1 MAQLVFNF
9 TPTCSYQMEDFIV
22 TDNNQEA
29 FLRITDWMTWPYN
42 TFLLIGPRH
51 SGKTHLATI
60 FHHLS
65 AATFL
70 NETGLQNS
78 ADLFSSGT
86 TPFILDPVHIQR
98 NEESFLHFYNLCMEK
113 QRKLL
118 LTSQT
123 HPIQWDIKLPDLSS
137 RLMAIPYATIE
148 QPNDTLIRGI
158 LLKRFSDLQ
167 ITLSDSVL
175 DYLMTHIE
183 RSYSALQNTVAL
195 LNDASLVEHKKVTL
209 PLVKKVLHL

>member
-1 MAQLVFNF
+1 MAQLFFNF
-9 TPTCSYQMEDFIV
+9 ASTCSYQMEDFIV

-29 FLRITDWMTWPYN
+29 FLRITDWMTWPYH
-42 TFLLIGPRH
+42 TFLLIGPTH

-65 AATFL
+65 SATFL
-70 NETGLQNS
+70 NEIDLQNS
-78 ADLFSSGT
+78 DALFSSGT

-118 LTSQT
+118 LTAQS
-123 HPIQWDIKLPDLSS
+123 HPIQWDMKLPDLSS
-137 RLMAIPYATIE
+137 RLMATPYATIE

-195 LNDASLVEHKKVTL
+195 LNDASLIEHKKVTL
-209 PLVKKVLHL
+209 PLVKKVLNL